1 MATLHICS
9 IVLRNAKN
17 GYRIARIGTGL
28 TRRDAQEDAFQFTD
42 FEARL
47 CANLSDATG
56 EAYLQFCEK
65 LHEILFD
72 SPDAE
77 SALAKMADLPD
88 VEVFTFYN
96 IAE

>member
-1 MATLHICS
+1 MSTLHICS

-17 GYRIARIGTGL
+17 GFHIARVGTGH
-28 TRRDAQEDAFQFTD
+28 TREAAQEDAFQFTD
-42 FEARL
+42 LEARL

-56 EAYLQFCEK
+56 EAYMEFCEK

-72 SPDAE
+72 SQDAE
-77 SALAKMADLPD
+77 SALAKLADLPD